1 MRISDWSSDVCSS
14 DLFGELGEW
23 HEDRRTR
30 ADDHG
35 SRALACR
42 QPRLFALAVVHR
54 RMKTQHVA
62 AEPRAQALRELR
74 RQADFRHQHQCLPAA
89 IEHGAQAAQIQFGLA
104 AAGHAFEQADA
115 KAEWSGVE
123 LVERSEAHT
132 SEL

>member
-1 MRISDWSSDVCSS
+1 MIRRPPRSTLTDTLFPYTTLFRSRADDRQIARRIAKAILLLVRRIVLLVDHDQA
-14 DLFGELGEW
+14 ELGEW

-74 RQADFRHQHQCLPAA
+74 RQADFRHKHQCLPAA
-89 IEHGAQAAQIQFGLA
+89 IEIGRAQ
-104 AAGHAFEQADA
+104 
-115 KAEWSGVE
+115 V
-123 LVERSEAHT
+123 
-132 SEL
+132 

>member
-74 RQADFRHQHQCLPAA
+74 RQADFRHQHQCLTAA
-89 IEHGAQAAQIQFGLA
+89 LNTGAQAAQLQFGLDTAGPAFDPA
-104 AAGHAFEQADA
+104 AA
-115 KAEWSGVE
+115 KAERSGLAPVE
-123 LVERSEAHT
+123 CG
-132 SEL
+132 